1 MDELPLVKAHIRRQ
15 DLNIYVYIYISHVI
29 IIKNYLPH
37 NSTHKVIV
45 YGYKNCYLC
54 FYLPTTLS
62 YK

>member
-1 MDELPLVKAHIRRQ
+1 M
-15 DLNIYVYIYISHVI
+15 YIYIIYILYIYITSVI

-54 FYLPTTLS
+54 FYLPTSLS
-62 YK
+62 YKWLYWMYI